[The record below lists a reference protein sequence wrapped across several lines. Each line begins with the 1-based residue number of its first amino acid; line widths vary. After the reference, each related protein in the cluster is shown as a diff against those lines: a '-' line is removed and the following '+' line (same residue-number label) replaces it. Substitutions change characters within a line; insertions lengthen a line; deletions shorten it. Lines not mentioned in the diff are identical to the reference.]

1 MSDEILSRTGQ
12 RRAVLFS
19 PAIHVSYSK
28 QLRFGAANPEKLSKG
43 FSFAYMHPVKNHLNV
58 ILELCTPIGTF

>member
-19 PAIHVSYSK
+19 PAIHVSHSM
-28 QLRFGAANPEKLSKG
+28 QLRFGAANPEKLSEGLK
-43 FSFAYMHPVKNHLNV
+43 FCLHAV
-58 ILELCTPIGTF
+58 IL